1 MSTKSRL
8 KFAMIAFFVFIGCAI
23 LKHFL
28 PGLDVAILGIAAGPP
43 LLYILGD
50 TIRKSDT
57 Q

>member
-1 MSTKSRL
+1 MSKRSRL